1 MCVGDQSAKS
11 HILVN
16 CAFNRLKL
24 IAHHV
29 LTLKNW
35 QLLIVETLSRLT
47 EHFLN
52 LGSFQTSLLIDCVKL
67 IEALRNSEE
76 VNALINDHMR
86 QQRHHKLLVVAS
98 RDDRK

>member
-1 MCVGDQSAKS
+1 LRVGDQSAKS

-16 CAFNRLKL
+16 CAFYRLKL

-52 LGSFQTSLLIDCVKL
+52 LSSFQTSLLIDCVKL
-67 IEALRNSEE
+67 IEAVRNSEE

-86 QQRHHKLLVVAS
+86 
-98 RDDRK
+98 